1 MLLDGAAQEA
11 EPMTETL
18 YRDDP
23 YLAEAEAVVRAA
35 GVEGIELDRTIFY
48 ASSGGQPGDTGRIA
62 FADGE
67 VAVTGTVHPDGD
79 RSRILHL
86 LAAGPPALAPGT
98 AVRLALDWER
108 RHRLM
113 RMHSAL
119 HLLSVVLPYGVTGG
133 QVGEDKGRL
142 DFDMPEPPEDV
153 AELEA
158 RLNHYVAAD
167 LPIAAEWI
175 SEEELA
181 ERPEMVKTMKVKP
194 PVGQGRVRLV
204 RIGVPGDTLDLQPCG
219 GTHVRST
226 GEIGGLRIGKI
237 EKKGREN
244 RRVNLHFAG

>member
-1 MLLDGAAQEA
+1 
-11 EPMTETL
+11 MTDYLFRE
-18 YRDDP
+18 DA
-23 YLAEAEAVVRAA
+23 YLAAADAVVTVAA
-35 GVEGIELDRTIFY
+35 SEGIELDRTLFY
-48 ASSGGQPGDTGRIA
+48 ASSGGQPGDTGRIE
-62 FADGE
+62 FAGGGVIE
-67 VAVTGTVHPDGD
+67 VTGAIHPDGD
-79 RSRILHL
+79 RGRILHL
-86 LAAGPPALAPGT
+86 VAAGAAPPVGT
-98 AVRLALDWER
+98 AVAQRLDWDR

-142 DFDMPEPPEDV
+142 DFDMPEPPADV

-158 RLNHYVAAD
+158 RLNGYVAAD

-175 SEEELA
+175 GEEELA
-181 ERPEMVKTMKVKP
+181 ARPEMVKTMKVKP

-204 RIGVPGDTLDLQPCG
+204 RIGVGDGTVDLQPCG

-226 GEIGGLRIGKI
+226 GEIGGLRIGRI

-244 RRVNLHFAG
+244 RRVNLHFADE